1 MDFIL
6 HSLFDLA
13 HSIFLVPS
21 LKRCYRRVCFPFK
34 KKKERERVSN
44 LKINKVVCFL
54 FWKFQTPKR
63 REGGKQKPCK
73 IPKTHSHT
81 HTQKRKK
88 KIDLHNDPI
97 KKLGSAAT
105 KIIYPPQQ
113 SE

>member
-73 IPKTHSHT
+73 IPKTHT
-81 HTQKRKK
+81 HTKK
-88 KIDLHNDPI
+88 KKNRLAQRPHKEARQCGDKDYIPP
-97 KKLGSAAT
+97 ST
-105 KIIYPPQQ
+105 K
-113 SE
+113 